1 MPARNWI
8 TVSSTVDL
16 GSMEGKAKSVM
27 LASLKRAL
35 DTHPQVWDNYKK
47 LGETVL
53 NCTEFFQ
60 DKAILL
66 KQSEGFAKSRLDIEV
81 IFREE
86 NWPGLLEDFQKMTS
100 IIDDVIHLQE
110 EASRSINDVIL
121 ITSEF
126 LLAMEEAEPA

>member
-8 TVSSTVDL
+8 TVSLTVDL

-53 NCTEFFQ
+53 NCTEFFHE
-60 DKAILL
+60 KTLVL
-66 KQSEGFAKSRLDIEV
+66 QSQALAKSRLNIE
-81 IFREE
+81 IILLEE
-86 NWPGLLEDFQKMTS
+86 NLPSLLEDFRTMTG
-100 IIDDVIHLQE
+100 ILDQIQQLQTE
-110 EASRSINDVIL
+110 SSKEINNVIL

-126 LLAMEEAEPA
+126 LLAMEEAEA

>member
-1 MPARNWI
+1 
-8 TVSSTVDL
+8 
-16 GSMEGKAKSVM
+16 MEGKAKSVM

-35 DTHPQVWDNYKK
+35 DTHPQVWDNFKK

-60 DKAILL
+60 EKTMVS
-66 KQSEGFAKSRLDIEV
+66 QSQALAKSRLSIEV
-81 IFREE
+81 MLLEE
-86 NWPGLLEDFQKMTS
+86 NLPSLLEDFQKMTS

-126 LLAMEEAEPA
+126 LLAMEEAEA